1 MIQQAHRMFDE
12 MKNAAIAR
20 LAGRTP
26 EDIAEKARVPFDG
39 TTFLLD
45 TLGMHI
51 RVQYPE
57 YHMTPQLHDWHT
69 LAVLH
74 YLDLADGTPRTG
86 KWMNFSQQK
95 DGMVRGGGFDRKVEL
110 QMQTSIGKLPPD
122 VLHQRCQALGGTQ
135 VMSNADY
142 CCELPFLPMYPV
154 LLQIWFA
161 DEEFAPFGRLLL
173 DSSASHYLTVEDAV
187 VVGELLLEL
196 LSPASAHPNIAY
208 ST

>member
-57 YHMTPQLHDWHT
+57 
-69 LAVLH
+69 
-74 YLDLADGTPRTG
+74 
-86 KWMNFSQQK
+86 
-95 DGMVRGGGFDRKVEL
+95 
-110 QMQTSIGKLPPD
+110 
-122 VLHQRCQALGGTQ
+122 
-135 VMSNADY
+135 
-142 CCELPFLPMYPV
+142 
-154 LLQIWFA
+154 
-161 DEEFAPFGRLLL
+161 
-173 DSSASHYLTVEDAV
+173 
-187 VVGELLLEL
+187 
-196 LSPASAHPNIAY
+196 
-208 ST
+208 

>member
-1 MIQQAHRMFDE
+1 

-95 DGMVRGGGFDRKVEL
+95 RRAWFAAVGLIERWSSKCKPPSVSYL
-110 QMQTSIGKLPPD
+110 QTSCISGARHWVGRRSCPTPIIAANCRFSSCIQSWL
-122 VLHQRCQALGGTQ
+122 
-135 VMSNADY
+135 ADMVCRRGVCRPSDA
-142 CCELPFLPMYPV
+142 CCWTAIL
-154 LLQIWFA
+154 
-161 DEEFAPFGRLLL
+161 R
-173 DSSASHYLTVEDAV
+173 HYLYRRRCCGCRGAFR
-187 VVGELLLEL
+187 L
-196 LSPASAHPNIAY
+196 
-208 ST
+208 

>member
-12 MKNAAIAR
+12 MRNAAIAR
-20 LAGRTP
+20 LAGRRP

-39 TTFLLD
+39 TAFLLD

-69 LAVLH
+69 LTVLH

-135 VMSNADY
+135 VLSNADY

-154 LLQIWFA
+154 LLQVWFA
-161 DEEFAPFGRLLL
+161 DEEFAPSGRLLL

>member
-12 MKNAAIAR
+12 MRNAAIAR
-20 LAGRTP
+20 LAGRRP

-39 TTFLLD
+39 TAFLLD

-69 LAVLH
+69 LTVLH

-135 VMSNADY
+135 VLSNADY

-154 LLQIWFA
+154 LLQVWFA
-161 DEEFAPFGRLLL
+161 DEEFAPSGRLLL

-187 VVGELLLEL
+187 VCLLYT
-196 LSPASAHPNIAY
+196 SPSPRD
-208 ST
+208 